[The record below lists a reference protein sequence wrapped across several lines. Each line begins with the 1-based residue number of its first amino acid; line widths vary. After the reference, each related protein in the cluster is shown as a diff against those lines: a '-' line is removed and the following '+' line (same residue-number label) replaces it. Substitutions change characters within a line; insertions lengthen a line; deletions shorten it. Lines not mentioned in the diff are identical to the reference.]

1 LKLSKFTWVALPL
14 DSHWNHRL
22 IQGTYE
28 RVIIWRLLRPCA
40 EALCKAKEG
49 KRERERERERGS
61 QCNKT

>member
-1 LKLSKFTWVALPL
+1 
-14 DSHWNHRL
+14 
-22 IQGTYE
+22 
-28 RVIIWRLLRPCA
+28 VIIWRLLRPCA